1 MSGSLTARLRS
12 SFCRFRARL
21 AECPETEGEQAVIRL
36 LVGSLVFLYGILQGL
51 IVGWSADLKAAM
63 LMPIAFYPLSFAI
76 IAWIQIAPVKIVA
89 RRYAGMLLDMVT
101 VTYLLYSS
109 GEFGAPVYSVYLWV
123 TFGNGFRFGRQYL
136 VASAV
141 MNLTGFLWATELSPY
156 WADHTNLVVGLAL
169 GLIVLPAYVWTL
181 LTRLQHAREA
191 AEQAN
196 LAKSRFL
203 ANVSHEIR
211 TPLNGVTGM
220 TEVLLDTDLNEQQ
233 LDYVRTISAS
243 ASTLLTLID
252 NLLDI
257 AKIEA
262 GKMSVQH
269 ADFDLHELVNGAIR
283 LLAPQAQKKGIYLE
297 SHVAPNVPFLLKGDE
312 FLLRQ
317 VLTNLL
323 GNAIKFTDSGGV
335 QLRVHL
341 KSGERSDTP
350 KVYLQFFVIDTGIGI
365 PHDAQA
371 KIFDSFTQADSST
384 TRRYGG
390 SGLGTTISK
399 QIVELLG
406 GRIGLESNPGEGSTF
421 WFELPIEV
429 RARADARPE
438 ERPELAASRVLL
450 VCGEAETCAILERS
464 LRSWGAQIT
473 AVANTVSAFAE
484 LVTAAQRSAAYHVV
498 IVDEDALDIDSQQFA
513 TAARA
518 ERALR
523 SPALVLIAHE
533 LEEGRE
539 EQLLDAGFASVLR
552 APIDKTLLFNALHAV
567 NARGTE
573 DASVIRLI
581 DRYAAEHGTRPLQIL
596 VAEDNATNQKVLR
609 TILERAGHR
618 VVTVENGEQALDA
631 LDNGNFDLAIVDMQ
645 MPVMGGAEAVKLH
658 RFTVGSGRA
667 LPFIMLTADATE
679 DARRA
684 AAEARVEAFLTKPVP
699 ARLLLD
705 TVAEVMAQREPV
717 PEEGAEERVEE
728 PVAEPVRSPVL
739 DVNTLTELELLGNGP
754 AFVRDLVDGFLRDAE
769 GLLAEMRSALD
780 AGEHQR
786 YRDAAHA
793 LKGSAGSVG
802 ATSVYEVSG
811 RACKLPDHQMTLQG
825 PHLLKEMRTAFD
837 RARRALLAHVERTR
851 QQPPAPPLRG

>member
-1 MSGSLTARLRS
+1 MTRPGLMEARALYARLRD
-12 SFCRFRARL
+12 RL
-21 AECPETEGEQAVIRL
+21 AECPDTEAEQALIRL
-36 LVGSLVFLYGILQGL
+36 AIGGLCVVYAGSLGIFG
-51 IVGWSADLKAAM
+51 GWSQDVQAAFRSAW
-63 LMPIAFYPLSFAI
+63 LFFPLSLLI
-76 IAWIQIAPVKIVA
+76 IGWILASPAKNVP
-89 RRYAGMLLDMVT
+89 RRYVGNLVDTAT
-101 VTYLLYSS
+101 VTYLIYAA
-109 GEFGAPVYSVYLWV
+109 GEVGAPFYVIYLWV
-123 TFGNGFRFGRQYL
+123 TFGMGFRFGRLYL
-136 VASAV
+136 LVSAV
-141 MNLTGFLWATELSPY
+141 LSLTGFVIATELSVF
-156 WADHTNLVVGLAL
+156 WAVHPNLNFGLAL
-169 GLIVLPAYVWTL
+169 GLIVLPGYVWTL
-181 LTRLQHAREA
+181 LTRLQEA
-191 AEQAN
+191 KRTAEDAN

-220 TEVLLDTDLNEQQ
+220 AEVLLDTELNEEQQ
-233 LDYVRTISAS
+233 DYVRTINAS
-243 ASTLLTLID
+243 AATLLTLID

-262 GKMSVQH
+262 GKMAVQH
-269 ADFDLHELVNGAIR
+269 TDFDLHELVNGAVK
-283 LLAPQAQKKGIYLE
+283 LLAPQAQKKGIYLD
-297 SHVAPNVPFLLKGDE
+297 SHVAPNVPFLLTGDE

-323 GNAIKFTDSGGV
+323 GNAIKFTDAGGV

-341 KSGERSDTP
+341 KSGERADTP
-350 KVYLQFFVIDTGIGI
+350 RVHLQFFVIDTGIGI
-365 PHDAQA
+365 PEDAQA
-371 KIFDSFTQADSST
+371 KIFESFTQADSST

-390 SGLGTTISK
+390 TGLGTTISK
-399 QIVELLG
+399 QLVELLG
-406 GRIGLESNPGEGSTF
+406 GRIGLESKPGEGSTF
-421 WFELPIEV
+421 WFELPLDV
-429 RARADARPE
+429 RAPTAAMVED
-438 ERPELAASRVLL
+438 RPELAASRVLL
-450 VCGEAETCAILERS
+450 VCGEAEACAFLERS

-552 APIDKTLLFNALHAV
+552 APVDKTLLFNALHAV
-567 NARGTE
+567 NARGAE
-573 DASVIRLI
+573 DSSVVRLI
-581 DRYAAEHGTRPLQIL
+581 DRYAAEHGARPLQIL

-618 VVTVENGEQALDA
+618 VATVENGEQALDA
-631 LDNGNFDLAIVDMQ
+631 LDGGGFDLAIVDMQ

-667 LPFIMLTADATE
+667 VPFIMLTADATE

-684 AAEARVEAFLTKPVP
+684 AAEAHVDAFLTKPVP

-705 TVAEVMAQREPV
+705 TVHEVMAQHEPV
-717 PEEGAEERVEE
+717 PAVGREERAEA
-728 PVAEPVRSPVL
+728 PFAEPQPSAVL
-739 DVNTLTELELLGNGP
+739 DLNTLTELELLGNGP
-754 AFVRDLVDGFLRDAE
+754 AFVRDLIEGFLRDGE

-802 ATSVYEVSG
+802 AANVYEVSG

-825 PHLLKEMRTAFD
+825 AHLLKEMRAAFD
-837 RARRALLAHVERTR
+837 RARRALLAHIEQARR
-851 QQPPAPPLRG
+851 QPPAPPLRG

>member
-1 MSGSLTARLRS
+1 MIEGLAATLRS
-12 SFCRFRARL
+12 GFGRFRARL
-21 AECPETEGEQAVIRL
+21 AESPETEGEQAVIRL
-36 LVGSLVFLYGILQGL
+36 LVGSLALLYGVLLGL
-51 IVGWSADLKAAM
+51 FQGWSTDLKAAL
-63 LMPIAFYPLSFAI
+63 LMAVPFYPLSFAI
-76 IAWIQIAPVKIVA
+76 IAWIVIDPVKIVA

-109 GEFGAPVYSVYLWV
+109 GEVGAPLYSIYLWV
-123 TFGNGFRFGRQYL
+123 TFGNGFRFGRHYL
-136 VASAV
+136 LASAI
-141 MNLTGFLWATELSPY
+141 MNLTGFIWATEVSPY
-156 WADHTNLVVGLAL
+156 WADHPNLVVGLAL

-181 LTRLQHAREA
+181 LTRLQHARQA

-220 TEVLLDTDLNEQQ
+220 AEVLLDTDLNEQQ
-233 LDYVRTISAS
+233 QDYVRTINAS
-243 ASTLLTLID
+243 AATLLTLID

-262 GKMSVQH
+262 GKMAVQQ
-269 ADFDLHELVNGAIR
+269 ADFDLHEMVNGAIK

-323 GNAIKFTDSGGV
+323 GNAIKFTDTGGV
-335 QLRVHL
+335 QLRVHV

-350 KVYLQFFVIDTGIGI
+350 RVHLQFFVIDTGIGI
-365 PHDAQA
+365 PEGAQG
-371 KIFDSFTQADSST
+371 KIFESFTQADSST

-390 SGLGTTISK
+390 TGLGTTISK
-399 QIVELLG
+399 QLVELLG
-406 GRIGLESNPGEGSTF
+406 GRIGLESKPGEGSTF
-421 WFELPIEV
+421 WFELPLEV
-429 RARADARPE
+429 RPPADTRAE
-438 ERPELAASRVLL
+438 TRPELAASRVLL
-450 VCGEAETCAILERS
+450 VCGEAETCTFLERS

-484 LVTAAQRSAAYHVV
+484 LVAAAQRSAAYHVV
-498 IVDEDALDIDSQQFA
+498 IVDEDALDIDSTQFA

-523 SPALVLIAHE
+523 SPALILIAHE
-533 LEEGRE
+533 LAEGRE
-539 EQLLDAGFASVLR
+539 EQLLDAGFASVLH
-552 APIDKTLLFNALHAV
+552 APVDKTLLFNALHAV
-567 NARGTE
+567 HAQGAA
-573 DASVIRLI
+573 DASVVRLI

-631 LDNGNFDLAIVDMQ
+631 LDGGSFDLAIVDMQ

-658 RFTVGSGRA
+658 RFTIGNGRTV
-667 LPFIMLTADATE
+667 PFVMLTADATD

-684 AAEARVEAFLTKPVP
+684 AAEAHVDAFLTKPVP

-705 TVAEVMAQREPV
+705 TVAEVMARHEPA
-717 PEEGAEERVEE
+717 PAAEEA
-728 PVAEPVRSPVL
+728 PAELPAAETARGPVL
-739 DVNTLTELELLGNGP
+739 DLNTLTELELLGNGP
-754 AFVRDLVDGFLRDAE
+754 AFVRDLIEGFLRDGE
-769 GLLAEMRSALD
+769 GLLVEMRSALD

-802 ATSVYEVSG
+802 AAGVYEVSG
-811 RACKLPDHQMTLQG
+811 RACKLPDHQMALQG
-825 PHLLKEMRTAFD
+825 PHLLKEMRGALD
-837 RARRALLAHVERTR
+837 RARRALLAHIEQAWR
-851 QQPPAPPLRG
+851 QPPAPPLRG